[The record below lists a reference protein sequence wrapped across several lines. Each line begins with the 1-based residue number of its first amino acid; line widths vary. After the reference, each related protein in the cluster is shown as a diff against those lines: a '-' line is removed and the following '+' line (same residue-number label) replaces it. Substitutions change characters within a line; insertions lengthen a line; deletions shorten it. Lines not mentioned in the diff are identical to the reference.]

1 MYFLIPRSVN
11 AVMFCCDN
19 RDIFVAD
26 FSLCYIMFFPIILDH
41 SGSQSQDRICVQ
53 SVTNGLL

>member
-26 FSLCYIMFFPIILDH
+26 FSLCYILDH